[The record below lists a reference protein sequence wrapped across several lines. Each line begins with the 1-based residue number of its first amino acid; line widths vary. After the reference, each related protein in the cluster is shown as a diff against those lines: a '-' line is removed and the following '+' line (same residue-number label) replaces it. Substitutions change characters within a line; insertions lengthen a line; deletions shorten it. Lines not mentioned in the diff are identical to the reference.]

1 MDTELPRPRVALA
14 SLGCKLNQAEVQAL
28 ARSFSQAGYSL
39 AQEGEPYDIFVL
51 NTCAVT
57 LTADRKSRHLLRQA
71 QRRQPEAFLVAT
83 GCCAQRS
90 PQSLASLIGRGL
102 VVGNEEKEDL
112 ASLVAA
118 RLPPGP
124 VPRIGTPAPLGRTRA
139 LVKIQSGCALS
150 CAYCIVPQLR
160 GQPHSVPPEAVV
172 AEAQARHAEGYQEVV
187 LTGTWPGGYGAGGAE
202 RGQGR
207 PLVAL
212 LQRLL
217 AETTIPRLRLPS
229 LFPQDLTEELLALF
243 ATGRLCRHLHLPLQS
258 GSEAVLRRMGRPYT
272 AASFRTQVE
281 RAQQSIPGLA
291 VTTDVIAAFPGESEA
306 EFQEGL
312 GLCRA
317 LGLAA
322 LHVFPFSPR
331 PGARAAA
338 MPGPVAEP
346 VKKERA
352 RRLRELSHQGS
363 LAFRKCQLGQRLPAL
378 WEAEKSPGVWSGLTD
393 NYLRIMAPGKGNLKG
408 RVLPVRLL
416 SLRDKGVWG
425 ELEP

>member
-1 MDTELPRPRVALA
+1 MDSELPRPRVALA

-28 ARSFSQAGYSL
+28 ARRFTQAGYSL

-57 LTADRKSRHLLRQA
+57 RTADRKSRHLLRLA
-71 QRRQPEAFLVAT
+71 QRRQPQAFVVAT
-83 GCCAQRS
+83 GCGAQRS
-90 PQSLASLIGRGL
+90 SQSLASLIGRGL

-112 ASLVAA
+112 VSLVAA

-124 VPRIGTPAPLGRTRA
+124 GQTPPAPVGRTRA

-150 CAYCIVPQLR
+150 CAYCIVPRLR
-160 GQPHSVPPEAVV
+160 GQSHSIPPDTIV
-172 AEAQARHAEGYQEVV
+172 AEAQARHAEGCQEVA
-187 LTGTWPGGYGAGGAE
+187 LTGTWPSGYERGRAE

-207 PLVAL
+207 PLEAL
-212 LQRLL
+212 LKRLL
-217 AETTIPRLRLPS
+217 AETAIPRLRLPS
-229 LFPQDLTEELLALF
+229 LFPQDLTEELMALF

-272 AASFRTQVE
+272 AASFRAQVE

-291 VTTDVIAAFPGESEA
+291 ITTDVIAAFPGESEA

-322 LHVFPFSPR
+322 IHVFPFSPR
-331 PGARAAA
+331 PGTRAAA
-338 MPGPVAEP
+338 LPGQVAEP

-352 RRLRELSHQGS
+352 RHLRELSRQGS
-363 LAFRKCQLGQRLPAL
+363 LAFRKGQLGQRLPAL
-378 WEAEKSPGVWSGLTD
+378 WEGEKSPSVWSGLTD
-393 NYLRIMAPGKGNLKG
+393 NYLRVMAPGRGNLRG

-416 SLRDKGVWG
+416 SLRDKGIWG

>member
-1 MDTELPRPRVALA
+1 MDTELPSPRVALA

-28 ARSFSQAGYSL
+28 ARRFTQAGYSL
-39 AQEGEPYDIFVL
+39 AREGEPYDIFVL

-57 LTADRKSRHLLRQA
+57 LIADRKSRHLLRLA
-71 QRRQPEAFLVAT
+71 QRRQPAAFVVAT

-90 PQSLASLIGRGL
+90 PQSLASLIQRGL
-102 VVGNEEKEDL
+102 VVGNEGKEGL

-118 RLPPGP
+118 HLPPGP
-124 VPRIGTPAPLGRTRA
+124 GQPPPAPLSRTRA

-150 CAYCIVPQLR
+150 CTYCIVPQLR
-160 GQPHSVPPEAVV
+160 GQSHSVPPDAVI
-172 AEAQARHAEGYQEVV
+172 AEAQARHAEGCQEVV
-187 LTGTWPGGYGAGGAE
+187 LTGTWPGGYGSGWAE

-217 AETTIPRLRLPS
+217 AETAIPRLRLPS
-229 LFPQDLTEELLALF
+229 LFPQDLTEEMLALF
-243 ATGRLCRHLHLPLQS
+243 ETGRLCRHLHLPLQS

-272 AASFRTQVE
+272 AASFRAQVE
-281 RAQQSIPGLA
+281 RARQSIPGLS

-317 LGLAA
+317 LSLAA

-338 MPGPVAEP
+338 MPGQVAEP
-346 VKKERA
+346 VKKKRA
-352 RRLRELSHQGS
+352 RRLRELSRQGS
-363 LAFRKCQLGQRLPAL
+363 LAFRKGQLGQRLPAL
-378 WEAEKSPGVWSGLTD
+378 WEEEKSPGVWSGLTD
-393 NYLRIMAPGKGNLKG
+393 NYLRVMAPGKGNLKG
-408 RVLPVRLL
+408 QVLPVRLL
-416 SLRDKGVWG
+416 SLHDRGIWG